1 MFQEPEY
8 PEIFQSDK
16 ILIIYRSVVSTLDHY
31 SSSILKPFNSQAS
44 NVRPRGDD
52 SSNSH
57 QSRPDVCGQLVIIYP
72 DQFIFSNSNI
82 RHMTW
87 FCPFWASQKFF
98 THLLHIDF
106 HRHPPEIQ
114 CISQWISQPPQRRTH
129 RAKRLRD
136 GTVRHQ
142 GLERLPAIA
151 VAGAD
156 HRRPPK
162 MVSPKTKHGVVSR
175 AGKSWKILGEHGVIW
190 YNSIIIYIY
199 IL

>member
-1 MFQEPEY
+1 MCDIDPQWSVAYNTSAVFMSLNQMLPKFPYLRSCHGVCTSKSHIRNDLAGVTCSFKEKTTRWMFQEPEY

-52 SSNSH
+52 SPNSH

-87 FCPFWASQKFF
+87 ICRFWASQK
-98 THLLHIDF
+98 
-106 HRHPPEIQ
+106 
-114 CISQWISQPPQRRTH
+114 
-129 RAKRLRD
+129 
-136 GTVRHQ
+136 
-142 GLERLPAIA
+142 
-151 VAGAD
+151 
-156 HRRPPK
+156 
-162 MVSPKTKHGVVSR
+162 
-175 AGKSWKILGEHGVIW
+175 
-190 YNSIIIYIY
+190 
-199 IL
+199 